1 MLTVKVYSYLCLSV
15 ALILLSISTTTLT
28 KIFKGSKSSFAYI
41 LLTFTFLYGLEY
53 LACYLEQEFTK
64 TIEYDGVP
72 IQVINLNARSII
84 DYFLYVLSIQNW
96 IFAIKYLDS
105 AI

>member
-28 KIFKGSKSSFAYI
+28 KIYKGSKSSFAYI

-53 LACYLEQEFTK
+53 LACYLEQ
-64 TIEYDGVP
+64 
-72 IQVINLNARSII
+72 
-84 DYFLYVLSIQNW
+84 
-96 IFAIKYLDS
+96 
-105 AI
+105 